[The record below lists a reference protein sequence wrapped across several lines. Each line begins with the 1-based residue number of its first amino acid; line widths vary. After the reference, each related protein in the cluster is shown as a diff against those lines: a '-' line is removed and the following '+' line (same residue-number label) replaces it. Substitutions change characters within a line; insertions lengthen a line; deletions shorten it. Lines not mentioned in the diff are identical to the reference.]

1 MAGTT
6 SAPSRNPGSRLLTAA
21 LLVLVGIG
29 QGAVS
34 QRAGAV
40 VSATIA
46 RAQVGPVVTAAS
58 GGVTPTL
65 LAASTA
71 GTLLIATLAGQNNAN
86 FTGPGAPW
94 VFAARVGRTND
105 RAEVWYYPNNP
116 GGITSAGTFTNGGTS
131 FTAGQLSEWSG
142 VATSSPLDQTGTNTA
157 GTAGTSLA
165 VTTSAATTLAGDL
178 VVTSFSEAL
187 TTAATATFTPG
198 TSWTNLGNT
207 GASSI
212 RWKYA
217 ADYRLGVAAG
227 IASETQTS
235 NKSGTWAGAIAAF
248 KPLVCSG
255 GSLTLPAPSAVSFPS
270 VTLTGLDQTKTAA
283 SQLNPNDAT
292 GSGSGWNVQG
302 TSTTFTSAGS
312 SLPTTATQ
320 LTSASV
326 TAGSGTCS
334 LPTNS
339 VSYPMTLP
347 AATTAPPAVKLYNA
361 AANTGGGSLILVL
374 NFALSVPANARS
386 GTYSSSWTFSI
397 ASGP

>member
-6 SAPSRNPGSRLLTAA
+6 SAPSRRARLRLLTAA

-29 QGAVS
+29 QGVVS
-34 QRAGAV
+34 PPAGAL

-46 RAQVGPVVTAAS
+46 RVQVGPVVTATS
-58 GGVTPTL
+58 GGVTLTL
-65 LAASTA
+65 PAASTA
-71 GTLLIATLAGQNNAN
+71 GTLLVATLAGQNNAT

-131 FTAGQLSEWSG
+131 FTAGQVSEWSG
-142 VATSSPLDQTGTNTA
+142 VATSSPLDPIGTSTA
-157 GTAGTSLA
+157 ASGTSLA

-187 TTAATATFTPG
+187 GTAATATFTPG

-212 RWKYA
+212 RWHYA
-217 ADYRLGVAAG
+217 ADYRLGMAAG
-227 IASETQTS
+227 TVSETQTS
-235 NKSGTWAGAIAAF
+235 NRSGTWAGAIAAF

-255 GSLTLPAPSAVSFPS
+255 GALTLPAPSAVSFPS

-292 GSGSGWNVQG
+292 GSGSGWNIQG

-312 SLPTTATQ
+312 SLPTTATS

-339 VSYPMTLP
+339 ASYPITLP

>member
-6 SAPSRNPGSRLLTAA
+6 SAPSRRARLRLLTAA
-21 LLVLVGIG
+21 LFVLVGIG
-29 QGAVS
+29 QGVVS
-34 QRAGAV
+34 PPAGAL

-46 RAQVGPVVTAAS
+46 RVQVGLVVTATS
-58 GGVTPTL
+58 GGVTLTL
-65 LAASTA
+65 PAASTA
-71 GTLLIATLAGQNNAN
+71 GTLLVATLAGQNNAT

-131 FTAGQLSEWSG
+131 FTAGQVSEWSG
-142 VATSSPLDQTGTNTA
+142 VATSSPLDPIGTSTA
-157 GTAGTSLA
+157 ASGTSLA

-187 TTAATATFTPG
+187 GTAATATFTPG

-212 RWKYA
+212 RWHYA
-217 ADYRLGVAAG
+217 ADYRLGMAAG
-227 IASETQTS
+227 TVSETQTS
-235 NKSGTWAGAIAAF
+235 NRSGTWAGAIAAF

-255 GSLTLPAPSAVSFPS
+255 GALTLPAPSAVSFPS

-292 GSGSGWNVQG
+292 GSGSGWNIQG

-312 SLPTTATQ
+312 SLPTTATR

-339 VSYPMTLP
+339 VSYPITLP

-361 AANTGGGSLILVL
+361 AANTGGGSLILTL
-374 NFALSVPANARS
+374 NFALTVPANARS
-386 GTYSSSWTFSI
+386 GTYSSTWTFSI